1 MILVGTSGWQYNHWR
16 ERFYPA
22 GTPQRVWLEYYA
34 ERFATVEVNNAFYRL
49 PERKTFQAWRERT
62 PDDFCVAVKV
72 SRYLSHIKRLK
83 DCAESMATFLERV
96 APLGKHM
103 GPLLY
108 QLPPNFH
115 RDDQVL
121 DAFLPSGRSAGS

>member
-72 SRYLSHIKRLK
+72 SRYLTHIKRLK
-83 DCAESMATFLERV
+83 DPAEPVQRFMER
-96 APLGKHM
+96 ASALGYRL
-103 GPLLY
+103 GPVLL
-108 QLPPNFH
+108 
-115 RDDQVL
+115 
-121 DAFLPSGRSAGS
+121 